1 MTADFT
7 TQIAEKQSAKEALTA
22 EIASITANIDTL
34 RADLKVK
41 KAALKKAEKE
51 VAMLEAKKAKADG
64 YKRAEYLKKQNM
76 FASFGE
82 KVYWYPRNLPSDPE
96 MIYLHNNIKI
106 ATGVYF
112 CTHDIIELM
121 FNDEPNCV
129 NELRKSTQKE
139 RFERHKDKIEVY
151 DNVFLG
157 ANAMLMGGVKVGPNA
172 IVAANSVVTKDV
184 PENSVVAG
192 NPARVIGTYS
202 NVLKRR
208 IQENM

>member
-112 CTHDIIELM
+112 CTHDIMELM